1 MSMLRTSSLL
11 LLLTA
16 AFALCG
22 CEDEPARKP
31 SQPKASEAET
41 GRFALQKMIPPA
53 RLWSP
58 DAQPVQLSSSATS
71 DSNGHDGK
79 SAFWRTVFASPAR
92 RKSEPFTWSGS
103 SSADHPA
110 GVDHGVEDIYNPG
123 NRSTQSWDLNFLKID
138 TDKAFEIAQDHG
150 GKQLLEKDPKLP
162 VIYLLDFDSAAGQL
176 RWHVIYG
183 GDVSSAKLTVIVDAS
198 SGRFIHKE

>member
-1 MSMLRTSSLL
+1 M

-22 CEDEPARKP
+22 CEDEPPRKP
-31 SQPKASEAET
+31 VQPKIPEAET
-41 GRFALQKMIPPA
+41 ARFALQKMIPTA

-58 DAQPVQLSSSATS
+58 DAQPVQLASSTTS
-71 DSNGHDGK
+71 DSNGHQGK
-79 SAFWRTVFASPAR
+79 SAFWRAVFASAGR
-92 RKSEPFTWSGS
+92 GKSEPFMWSGS
-103 SSADHPA
+103 S

-138 TDKAFEIAQDHG
+138 TDKAFEIAQEHG
-150 GKQLLEKDPKLP
+150 GKALLEKDQKTP
-162 VIYLLDFDSAAGQL
+162 VMYLLDFDSAASQL

-183 GDVSSAKLTVIVDAS
+183 GDVNSAKLTVIVDAS

>member
-1 MSMLRTSSLL
+1 MSILRTSSLA

-22 CEDEPARKP
+22 CDDEPAKP
-31 SQPKASEAET
+31 SQPKTPAAET
-41 GRFALQKMIPPA
+41 GRFALQKMIPTA

-58 DAQPVQLSSSATS
+58 DAQPIQLSSSTTS
-71 DSNGHDGK
+71 DSNGHEGK
-79 SAFWRTVFASPAR
+79 SAYWRTVFASPGR
-92 RKSEPFTWSGS
+92 RKSEPFTWSS
-103 SSADHPA
+103 SS
-110 GVDHGVEDIYNPG
+110 GVDHGVEDMYNPG

-138 TDKAFEIAQDHG
+138 TDQAFEIAQEHG
-150 GKQLLEKDPKLP
+150 GKQLLEKDPKTP
-162 VIYLLDFDSAAGQL
+162 VMYLLDYDSAAAQL

-183 GDVSSAKLTVIVDAS
+183 GDANSAKLTVIVDAS

>member
-1 MSMLRTSSLL
+1 MSILRRSSFL

-16 AFALCG
+16 ALILCG
-22 CEDEPARKP
+22 CDDEPPSKP
-31 SQPKASEAET
+31 ATPKPPQAET
-41 GRFALQKMIPPA
+41 GRFALQKMIPTA

-58 DAQPVQLSSSATS
+58 DAQPVQLVSNTTS
-71 DSNGHDGK
+71 ESNGHDGK

-92 RKSEPFTWSGS
+92 RKSEPFTWSS
-103 SSADHPA
+103 TE
-110 GVDHGVEDIYNPG
+110 GVDHGVEDMYNPS

-138 TDKAFEIAQDHG
+138 TDTAFQTAQEHG

-162 VIYLLDFDSAAGQL
+162 VMYMLDFDSAANQL

-183 GDVSSAKLTVIVDAS
+183 GTTSSAKLTVIVDAS

>member
-1 MSMLRTSSLL
+1 MSILRRSSLL

-22 CEDEPARKP
+22 CDDEPVKKP
-31 SQPKASEAET
+31 AQPKTPDAET
-41 GRFALQKMIPPA
+41 GRFALQKMIPTA

-58 DAQPVQLSSSATS
+58 DAQPIQLISSATS

-79 SAFWRTVFASPAR
+79 SAYWRTVFASPGR

-103 SSADHPA
+103 N

-138 TDKAFEIAQDHG
+138 TDKAFEVAQEHG
-150 GKQLLEKDPKLP
+150 GKALLEKDPKLP
-162 VIYLLDFDSAAGQL
+162 VMYLLDFDSGAGEL

-183 GDVSSAKLTVIVDAS
+183 GDVNSAKLTVIVDAS
-198 SGRFIHKE
+198 SGRFMHKE

>member
-1 MSMLRTSSLL
+1 MSILRTGSLL

-22 CEDEPARKP
+22 CDDEPARKP
-31 SQPKASEAET
+31 APKALEAET
-41 GRFALQKMIPPA
+41 GRFALQKMIPTA

-58 DAQPVQLSSSATS
+58 DAQPVLLSSSTTS

-79 SAFWRTVFASPAR
+79 SAYWRTVFASPAR

-103 SSADHPA
+103 S

-138 TDKAFEIAQDHG
+138 TDKAFEIAQEHG
-150 GKQLLEKDPKLP
+150 GKQLLDKDPKLP
-162 VIYLLDFDSAAGQL
+162 VMYLLDFDSAAGQL

-183 GDVSSAKLTVIVDAS
+183 GDVSSAKLSVIVDAS